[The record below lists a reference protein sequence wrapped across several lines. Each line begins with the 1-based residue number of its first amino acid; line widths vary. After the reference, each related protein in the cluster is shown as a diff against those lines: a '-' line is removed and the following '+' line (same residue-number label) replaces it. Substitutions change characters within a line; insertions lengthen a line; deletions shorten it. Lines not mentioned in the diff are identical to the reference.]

1 MGATYFHFFVSTLVW
16 SGTAFLSWKFG
27 LVPSHPWAPVVIGI
41 LGMFLIFRLHSLD
54 YDADRYKK
62 VVTFHLFSAMQG
74 SMLAVILLKCQQL
87 EMLDI
92 VVQAA
97 VLTSAGPLCSSLP

>member
-1 MGATYFHFFVSTLVW
+1 MCATYFHFFVSTLVW
-16 SGTAFLSWKFG
+16 SGTAFLAWKFG
-27 LVPSHPWAPVVIGI
+27 IVPSHPWAPVVIGI

-62 VVTFHLFSAMQG
+62 AVTFYLFSAMQG
-74 SMLAVILLKCQQL
+74 SMLSVILHKCQQL
-87 EMLDI
+87 EVLDI

-97 VLTSAGPLCSSLP
+97 VLTSAGPLCSPLH

>member
-16 SGTAFLSWKFG
+16 SGTAFLAWKFG
-27 LVPSHPWAPVVIGI
+27 IVPSHPWAPVVIGI

-54 YDADRYKK
+54 YDANRYKK
-62 VVTFHLFSAMQG
+62 VLTFHLFSALQG
-74 SMLAVILLKCQQL
+74 SMLSVVLHKCNQL
-87 EMLDI
+87 GILDI

-97 VLTSAGPLCSSLP
+97 VLTSAGPLCSPLH